1 MKNTVHVALIGLVLA
16 IPITGWAQSIQ
27 VALRESGGH
36 YQLFREGKPYYIK
49 GAGGSKALEKI
60 KLYGGNSIRTWGT
73 NETAGELL
81 DQAQANG
88 LTVLMGLPVLPP
100 RHDTTFYDDPRKI
113 AAQQERCRALVLK
126 FKDHPAVLLW
136 ALGNELDIHTKDRR
150 VYDAVND
157 MAVMIKA
164 IDPNHPVMT
173 VTGGFSEEIATVLE
187 TKCPALD
194 LIGINYYGDLT
205 NLASLVTKAG
215 WTKPYAITEWGPIG
229 HWMSPRTRWG
239 AYIEQTS
246 SQKAGMFLA
255 NYGHINANP
264 LCIGSYVF
272 YWNTKQEKT
281 ISWYS
286 MFMRNGEEFETVD
299 AMNKAWNGPPKP
311 NHSPQIRN
319 PLTITGKAATE
330 NIALTANRVYT
341 VSIDATDP
349 EKDPLSY
356 EWAIMPETTSKASGG
371 DFEKD
376 LAPISGLIVANN
388 AAMVD
393 FTAPGAGNYRL
404 YVFVRDGHNNI
415 AAANCP
421 FTVIAP

>member
-1 MKNTVHVALIGLVLA
+1 MKNTVYIMLGLALSVPFVTLA
-16 IPITGWAQSIQ
+16 QPIN
-27 VALRESGGH
+27 VELRESAGS
-36 YQLFREGKPYYIK
+36 YQLFRDGKPYYIK
-49 GAGGSKALEKI
+49 GAGGSKSIEKI
-60 KLYGGNSIRTWGT
+60 NQYGGNSIRTWST
-73 NETAGELL
+73 NEKAGELL

-100 RHDTTFYDDPRKI
+100 RQQPTFYDDPAKI
-113 AAQQERCRALVLK
+113 SAQKERCRTLVMK
-126 FKDHPAVLLW
+126 FKDHPAVLMW

-157 MAVMIKA
+157 MALMIKA
-164 IDPNHPVMT
+164 IDSNHPVMT
-173 VTGGFSEEIATVLE
+173 VTGGFSEETAMFLKQ
-187 TKCPALD
+187 KCPNLD

-205 NLASLVTKAG
+205 NLAGLVAKAG

-229 HWMSPRTRWG
+229 HWMSPRTAWG

-246 SQKAGMFLA
+246 SQKAAMFLA
-255 NYGHINANP
+255 NYGYINANP

-299 AMNKAWNGPPKP
+299 AMNRAWKGTPKP
-311 NHSPQIRN
+311 NRSPQIRQ

-330 NIALTANRVYT
+330 NISLPANQLYST
-341 VSIDATDP
+341 TIDALDL
-349 EKDPLSY
+349 ENDRLSY
-356 EWAIMPETTSKASGG
+356 EWLIMPETTEKASGG

-376 LAPISGLIVANN
+376 LVPIAGLINENN
-388 AAMVD
+388 
-393 FTAPGAGNYRL
+393 TATVTFKTPGAGNYRL

-415 AAANCP
+415 ATANCP
-421 FTVIAP
+421 FRVN